1 MQILISRNGHR
12 GWKQGPGSLD
22 VWQVSECQVAPLL
35 CNDPTHSPVEVLF
48 GFEILPESLQ
58 LCCKD
63 WQHLTCAASKQVP
76 LGAPLPSHPRSVR
89 AQETADA
96 SRGPLGIPGA
106 ASTSSICFRT
116 C

>member
-48 GFEILPESLQ
+48 GFE
-58 LCCKD
+58 
-63 WQHLTCAASKQVP
+63 QVP